1 LAPHAEPG
9 SGRVTASVVLDLG
22 EKLINL
28 AGGVNLHEP
37 LERPSPFPANRP
49 HRRLRKPV
57 HAPDTDPRVPF
68 RLQTPRSG
76 DISPD
81 VGLRQVGEQRH
92 TQEISPPTLP
102 ETPRSRKAW
111 RPALWLAFN

>member
-1 LAPHAEPG
+1 
-9 SGRVTASVVLDLG
+9 
-22 EKLINL
+22 
-28 AGGVNLHEP
+28 
-37 LERPSPFPANRP
+37 
-49 HRRLRKPV
+49 
-57 HAPDTDPRVPF
+57 VPF